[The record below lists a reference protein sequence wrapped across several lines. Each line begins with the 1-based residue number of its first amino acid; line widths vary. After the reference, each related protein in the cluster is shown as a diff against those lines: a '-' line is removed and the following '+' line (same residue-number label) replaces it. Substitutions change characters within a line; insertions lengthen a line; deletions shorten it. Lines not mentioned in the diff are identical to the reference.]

1 MALMRL
7 PSEAQAGQ
15 SNRDRDTALSR
26 QALSTTL
33 SVATDEFENYQ
44 LGSDESLI
52 TVSLKEFKAIIEF
65 AVGVGN
71 NIDLHFSAGGEP
83 LLVSLETDALLI
95 DFVLSTNSDDP
106 AGIQREKDIKPRL
119 TQMKLDSAP
128 PPARPT
134 AHSRARSVRPSVPPA
149 PSANFS
155 KHVGLASHAHES
167 RPLFNPPDDD
177 DQMEETEGDNEDTL
191 WNDIDQADPTFSQLA
206 LNLETSTPQPAY
218 EEGNREE
225 KPTRQPRKQPE
236 VIDMSLEDDSD
247 ASSTCMPTAKSKKSK
262 KNWQLG
268 I

>member
-1 MALMRL
+1 MADQDNLR
-7 PSEAQAGQ
+7 
-15 SNRDRDTALSR
+15 
-26 QALSTTL
+26 
-33 SVATDEFENYQ
+33 
-44 LGSDESLI
+44 
-52 TVSLKEFKAIIEF
+52 
-65 AVGVGN
+65 
-71 NIDLHFSAGGEP
+71 P

-262 KNWQLG
+262 KVGVMHSAAGRAKACVCRIGNWEFEVDNDNLAKQQRNREPMKEPIYLEVG
-268 I
+268 GSALFYKKSTSLL